1 MRCFATSKKAKSRRH
16 RFSSRMQVDLSTCR
30 FAHKQLRTHTQGERG
45 STYRVGCASQ
55 ARARHAKAPP
65 HTNSQIHA
73 TVATRHGGPWTLI
86 LRHGSFVAA
95 VPASVDASPSQRLFV
110 VAVSVAVQS
119 FHGGFPPPLVVCL
132 HGGCSFFSFA
142 LGLGCQ
148 GGSDLLICGRDRT
161 FSSSSCQGAEERPR
175 SPAFSSSD

>member
-30 FAHKQLRTHTQGERG
+30 FAHKQLRTHTRG
-45 STYRVGCASQ
+45 AGKYLPSRVRFASACS
-55 ARARHAKAPP
+55 ARESPP

-86 LRHGSFVAA
+86 RRHGSFVAA

-110 VAVSVAVQS
+110 VAVFVAVQS
-119 FHGGFPPPLVVCL
+119 FHGGFLPPFVVCL
-132 HGGCSFFSFA
+132 HGGFSFFSFA

-161 FSSSSCQGAEERPR
+161 FSSSSCQGAEEHPR
-175 SPAFSSSD
+175 SPASSSSD